1 MSGSW
6 SDTNYGY
13 DQISYLNKMI
23 IALRGF
29 KKYNVKIVVNSN
41 IPLDNSEID
50 KMTEELNNIMKWVE
64 ALNEVDI
71 EDVQPMPGVSS
82 MTLREREDKVTD
94 GGLEDKILSNA
105 PEKIDGSFTVPKVI
119 E

>member
-1 MSGSW
+1 MSLDKS
-6 SDTNYGY
+6 TLERVA
-13 DQISYLNKMI
+13 YLARI
-23 IALRGF
+23 
-29 KKYNVKIVVNSN
+29 KI
-41 IPLDNSEID
+41 DNSEID
-50 KMTEELNNIMKWVE
+50 KMIEELNNIMKWVE

-71 EDVQPMPGVSS
+71 EDVQPMTGVSS